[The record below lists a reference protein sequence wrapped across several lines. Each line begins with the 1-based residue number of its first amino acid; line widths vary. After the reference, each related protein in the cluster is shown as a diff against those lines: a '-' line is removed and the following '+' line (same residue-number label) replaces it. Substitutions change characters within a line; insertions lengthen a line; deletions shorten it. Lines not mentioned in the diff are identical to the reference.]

1 MVGAT
6 SGRGSM
12 NAIEADIETPCNRVC
27 ALHPVSG
34 LCMGCGRSVEEIAGW
49 IGFDD
54 KERSAIMMRLP
65 MRLAAMTGANINPT
79 MA

>member
-1 MVGAT
+1 MST
-6 SGRGSM
+6 
-12 NAIEADIETPCNRVC
+12 IEADVNTPCNRVC

-34 LCMGCGRSVEEIAGW
+34 LCMGCGRSVAEIAGW

-54 KERSAIMMRLP
+54 KERLAIMARLP
-65 MRLAAMTGANINPT
+65 MRLAAMAGANINPT